1 MYIDFSKAFDSIV
14 ISKLIFKLKTYGIS
28 GLLLGWIH
36 RFLHDRTQCVVVDHC
51 LCNRKHQSFF
61 RPNGPTLNRPMVL
74 NDIQN
79 NKTHLKTIEVVSF
92 QQNTLLAKKYIN
104 IHVRNCRSPTIF
116 RDITSDP
123 ASTGRESGDE
133 RGQDEKGK
141 RERRREGMKGRKWNR
156 REGRREGVT

>member
-1 MYIDFSKAFDSIV
+1 
-14 ISKLIFKLKTYGIS
+14 
-28 GLLLGWIH
+28 
-36 RFLHDRTQCVVVDHC
+36 
-51 LCNRKHQSFF
+51 
-61 RPNGPTLNRPMVL
+61 MVL

-104 IHVRNCRSPTIF
+104 IHVQNCTSPKIF

-123 ASTGRESGDE
+123 ASTGRESGNE

-141 RERRREGMKGRKWNR
+141 REMRREGI
-156 REGRREGVT
+156 

>member
-1 MYIDFSKAFDSIV
+1 
-14 ISKLIFKLKTYGIS
+14 
-28 GLLLGWIH
+28 
-36 RFLHDRTQCVVVDHC
+36 
-51 LCNRKHQSFF
+51 
-61 RPNGPTLNRPMVL
+61 MVL

-104 IHVRNCRSPTIF
+104 IHVQNCRSPKIF

-141 RERRREGMKGRKWNR
+141 RERRREGMKGIDAVAKPGFSKWGVK
-156 REGRREGVT
+156 GRYGRGCTPSRWGSGGCAPGKIFKLQMHVGEF